1 MKNFYLGNMK
11 LIHKFLLNQLAMSLF
26 GFMTIIAMSAF
37 GDIAMY
43 VTTVIAAC
51 FFVSLLY
58 DNAWDE
64 GARDRNKI
72 TNNRLSPRP
81 FHGVKVALFA
91 YIPTYLFLVPFVVLT
106 AISLMGYTAVDSVA
120 AVFKAFT
127 IFLCNGMYL
136 GISYGLPDIFPQ
148 TYGFFFVLYL
158 IPAILGYGLGYYL
171 GTKDIQLKTY
181 FGMAPTTDQPIKKSK

>member
-1 MKNFYLGNMK
+1 MKNFYTSNMK
-11 LIHKFLLNQLAMSLF
+11 LIHKFLLNQLALSLF
-26 GFMTIIAMSAF
+26 GFMTIISMSSF
-37 GDIAMY
+37 GELAMY
-43 VTTVIAAC
+43 VTTVLAAL

-72 TNNRLSPRP
+72 TNNRLTPRP

-91 YIPTYLFLVPFVVLT
+91 YIPTYLFLVPYVVLT
-106 AISLMGYTAVDSVA
+106 AVSLLGVKVLDPLA
-120 AVFKAFT
+120 AIFKAVT

-136 GISYGLPDIFPQ
+136 GFSYGLPDVFPQ

-158 IPAILGYGLGYYL
+158 VPAVVAYGLGYYL
-171 GTKDIQLKTY
+171 GTKDLQLKT
-181 FGMAPTTDQPIKKSK
+181 FLGMAPTTNEPVKKSK